1 MKTKAMVCTPGF
13 IWGNWGELAYKGHAT
28 GEGATLRERNKTRV
42 SCSTCGVTVV
52 ASYFKSHMARNH
64 GISIPQTRWVDVIW
78 GGLTTYVVSLPKV
91 IQEVRCQVP
100 GCPAVAH
107 RAVRLQELFMY
118 RHFISKMAVIQEG
131 KELLPCCDL

>member
-1 MKTKAMVCTPGF
+1 MVCTPGF

-64 GISIPQTRWVDVIW
+64 GICIPQTRGADEIG

-91 IQEVRCQVP
+91 LQEVRCPVT

-107 RAVRLQELFMY
+107 SAVRLRKHFMY
-118 RHFISKMAVIQEG
+118 SHFLSKMAVVQEG
-131 KELLPCCDL
+131 KEPLPRCDL